1 MIYRSNLTAPDLY
14 PAFAP
19 RVVCKPRHNSLGHD
33 VLSDPERE
41 PECGF
46 LTHDE
51 AAILYNAALAFPGW
65 WVIVGGAAGW
75 SSAHVLAAGG
85 WVDVIDPIYLEPR
98 FAKRANENL
107 GDAASGRH
115 FPEVDFYGGGSAWYF
130 EEMSENC
137 MGVLIDGDHSAPA
150 PLNDAK
156 NAAAHLQERAVIV
169 LHDVLGGP
177 VQEAVIWLLDNG
189 FRARIYWTPHVM
201 AVCWRGDFT
210 PPYHVADPQIEPKLR
225 PQMAG
230 FPFDRCSAEVPA

>member
-14 PAFAP
+14 HDFAP

-33 VLSDPERE
+33 VLSDPARE

-51 AAILYNAALAFPGW
+51 AAILFNVAKAFPGTW
-65 WVIVGGAAGW
+65 LDIGGAAGW
-75 SSAHVLAAGG
+75 SAAHIALVPRTQ
-85 WVDVIDPIYLEPR
+85 VITIDPIYSDIGSIRRMVENNWRLSLWDIGDQR
-98 FAKRANENL
+98 FIVYSAHTANSYF
-107 GDAASGRH
+107 AANTDV
-115 FPEVDFYGGGSAWYF
+115 VD
-130 EEMSENC
+130 
-137 MGVLIDGDHSAPA
+137 GVLIDGDHSAPE

-156 NAAAHLQERAVIV
+156 NAAAHLAERGVIV

-177 VQEAVIWLLDNG
+177 VQEAVVWLLDNG

-201 AVCWRGDFT
+201 AVCWRGEFE
-210 PPYHVADPQIEPKLR
+210 PPPHIPDPQIEPKLR

-230 FPFDRCSAEVPA
+230 FPFERCS